1 MIAYV
6 HVRRVAYA
14 CKMLNK
20 TDLIVLDIA
29 LDLEF
34 DSAQSFCRTFKS
46 IMGMF
51 STKYRSR
58 NMETFYEAL

>member
-1 MIAYV
+1 
-6 HVRRVAYA
+6 
-14 CKMLNK
+14 MLNE

-58 NMETFYEAL
+58 NMKTFYEAL